1 MTPRQRVLK
10 TTLWAIVGVLLVVT
24 FARFSTGLG
33 ATTGLSD
40 AAPWGFWIAFDVMA
54 GVALAAGG
62 FVLAATVYIFGLER
76 YRPFVRPAILT
87 AFLGYIAVAVGL
99 TYDLGL
105 PWHIWHP
112 AIYPQPH
119 SVLFEVAMCV
129 MLYLTVLLLE
139 FAPVILEHRAFNR
152 PVFNALHRGLKRG
165 AIVFVI
171 AGIVLSSLHQSSL
184 GSLYLIAPFRLH
196 PLWYSPIIWVLFLVS
211 AIGLGL
217 MTVTLESYFSAW
229 YFGHP
234 LRMGLLPGLGRAA
247 SVVLLLYAALRLGDL
262 GARGVLEQAFDG
274 SFLANLFLFEL
285 GLSAVVPGVLLL
297 VPAVRR
303 SPRGLGIAALM
314 TVFGMVG
321 YRFDVCVVAFDR
333 PAGTSYFPTWPEV
346 AVSVGIVAVALLVFI
361 FFVEKLKVYPEA
373 DEVEAER
380 SRAEQARKRFDPGS
394 LLPMTPDSIGA
405 PRRHSL
411 ALVFG
416 LAFAVA
422 LLPSDALF
430 GAQPAATPVE
440 GPRTVDGYAVARDS
454 GQGTEFILAGA
465 GQDIPKDAAPV
476 ELRLI
481 DGNRDGRLVP
491 FPHDAHVERM
501 SGAESC
507 AQCHHQNLPLQKNS
521 SCASCHRDMYSVSDT
536 FDHQEHID
544 ALDGNQSCQRCHRDP
559 HQPKTRATATPC
571 ADCHRDMV
579 VEGSRVQP
587 PKEGLKGFAPGYMDA
602 MHELCVTCHQE
613 QAKAEPEK
621 LGETFGEC
629 TTCHR
634 ELDGSVLR
642 RLAPYQPRTGGGQ
655 QTD

>member
-1 MTPRQRVLK
+1 
-10 TTLWAIVGVLLVVT
+10 
-24 FARFSTGLG
+24 
-33 ATTGLSD
+33 
-40 AAPWGFWIAFDVMA
+40 
-54 GVALAAGG
+54 
-62 FVLAATVYIFGLER
+62 
-76 YRPFVRPAILT
+76 
-87 AFLGYIAVAVGL
+87 
-99 TYDLGL
+99 
-105 PWHIWHP
+105 
-112 AIYPQPH
+112 
-119 SVLFEVAMCV
+119 
-129 MLYLTVLLLE
+129 
-139 FAPVILEHRAFNR
+139 
-152 PVFNALHRGLKRG
+152 
-165 AIVFVI
+165 
-171 AGIVLSSLHQSSL
+171 
-184 GSLYLIAPFRLH
+184 
-196 PLWYSPIIWVLFLVS
+196 
-211 AIGLGL
+211 
-217 MTVTLESYFSAW
+217 LESYFSAW

-285 GLSAVVPGVLLL
+285 GLSAVVPGLLL
-297 VPAVRR
+297 LIPKVRK
-303 SPRGLGIAALM
+303 SPNGLGIAALM
-314 TVFGMVG
+314 AVFGMVG

-333 PAGTSYFPTWPEV
+333 PEGTSYFPTWPEI

-361 FFVEKLKVYPEA
+361 FFVERLKVYPEE
-373 DEVEAER
+373 DEAEAER
-380 SRAEQARKRFDPGS
+380 VRTAQARKRFDPGS

-440 GPRTVDGYAVARDS
+440 KPRTVDGYSGARHS
-454 GQGTEFILAGA
+454 GSGTEFVLAGA
-465 GQDIPKDAAPV
+465 GQGVPQDAEQL

-481 DGNRDGRLVP
+481 DGNRDGRLVA

-501 SGAESC
+501 NGAESC

-521 SCASCHRDMYSVSDT
+521 SCASCHRDMYSATDT

-544 ALDGNQSCQRCHRDP
+544 ALDGNRSCQRCHRDP

-587 PKEGLKGFAPGYMDA
+587 SKEGLKGLAPGYMDA
-602 MHELCVTCHQE
+602 MHGLCVTCHQE
-613 QAKAEPEK
+613 QAQAEPEK

-634 ELDGSVLR
+634 ELDGTVLR
-642 RLAPYQPRTGGGQ
+642 RLAPYQTTTEGGQ